1 MLHSY
6 RCYSRMSKIKAPRIN
21 KKAVKV
27 GDRVEDSEKPLTEND
42 TQEVITLLNCLYQEA
57 VLT

>member
-1 MLHSY
+1 
-6 RCYSRMSKIKAPRIN
+6 MSQIRAPKMN

-27 GDRVEDSEKPLTEND
+27 ADRVEDSEKPLTEND
-42 TQEVITLLNCLYQEA
+42 TQEVITVLNCLYQEA